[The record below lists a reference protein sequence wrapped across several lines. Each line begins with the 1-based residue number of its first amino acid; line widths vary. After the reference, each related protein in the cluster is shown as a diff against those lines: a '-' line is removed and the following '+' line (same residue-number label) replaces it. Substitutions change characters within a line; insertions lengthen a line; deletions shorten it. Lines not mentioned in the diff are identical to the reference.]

1 MYNVITKKK
10 GGKTMKL
17 IIEAIEEKLKRQES
31 EIFLREMEIENLKK
45 KISELEKVIKK
56 ERG

>member
-1 MYNVITKKK
+1 MR
-10 GGKTMKL
+10 L
-17 IIEAIEEKLKRQES
+17 IIEAIEEKLKKQES

>member
-1 MYNVITKKK
+1 
-10 GGKTMKL
+10 MKL

>member
-1 MYNVITKKK
+1 
-10 GGKTMKL
+10 MKL
-17 IIEAIEEKLKRQES
+17 IIEAIEEKLKKQES

-45 KISELEKVIKK
+45 KVSELEKVIKK

>member
-1 MYNVITKKK
+1 
-10 GGKTMKL
+10 MKL
-17 IIEAIEEKLKRQES
+17 IIEAIEEKLKKQES